1 MEAKRNHLV
10 NISTKNAAFKG
21 KNDSEIYVIVQRDIC
36 LNYHLEIKKPSNWS
50 QKRKNKIGNS
60 TTVD

>member
-21 KNDSEIYVIVQRDIC
+21 KNDSEICHSPKGYLSKLSFRDKEAQQLASEKEKEDWKFNNC
-36 LNYHLEIKKPSNWS
+36 
-50 QKRKNKIGNS
+50 
-60 TTVD
+60 